1 VPWGKSIADPAFLE
15 SLVATGVL
23 PPNTNPARPV
33 WITPASTKTDPKP
46 PTGYVVSL
54 ARLYERGFGIPVC
67 RFFRALCHHY
77 GVELH
82 NFAPN
87 AISHAVVFFAVYE
100 GYLGVN
106 VHWDLWRH
114 LFRGELHTDSV
125 SRGVRRPVRGGGFML
140 QVREKRKDM
149 YIPSTMTSN
158 NHDWDKAWF
167 YLRNDNRRF
176 PAYTGKILTERP
188 ESWAYGV
195 SPVERQAK
203 LKVFT
208 EVLRR
213 LADKGL
219 TAAVVATNFHRQT
232 VLPLMER
239 RLPLYQLTPKAS
251 SEGSQMMEELLSR
264 KVAAQRARRTM
275 AAPPSNPR
283 ELWVIKMR
291 PEAGYI

>member
-1 VPWGKSIADPAFLE
+1 
-15 SLVATGVL
+15 
-23 PPNTNPARPV
+23 
-33 WITPASTKTDPKP
+33 
-46 PTGYVVSL
+46 
-54 ARLYERGFGIPVC
+54 
-67 RFFRALCHHY
+67 
-77 GVELH
+77 VELH

-87 AISHAVVFFAVYE
+87 AILQAAVFVAVCE

-106 VHWDLWRH
+106 VHWDMWRH
-114 LFRGELHTDSV
+114 LFRRELHTDSI
-125 SRGVRRPVRGGGFML
+125 SRGVRRLVCTGGFTL
-140 QVREKRKDM
+140 PVREKRKDL
-149 YIPSTMTSN
+149 YIPSTMISN
-158 NHDWDKAWF
+158 NRDWDKAWF
-167 YLRNDNRRF
+167 YLRNDDRRL
-176 PAYTGKILTERP
+176 PTYNGKNLTERP
-188 ESWAYGV
+188 ESWEYGV

-219 TAAVVATNFHRQT
+219 TAAVVITNFHRQR

-239 RLPLYQLTPKAS
+239 RLPVYQLMPKAS

-275 AAPPSNPR
+275 VAPPSNPR
-283 ELWVIKMR
+283 ELWAIKMR